1 MSDNYLWD
9 RSGEPDPELQELEEI
24 LGALRYQPRSLEI
37 PSGVQA
43 GRRRSLRPALAI
55 AAGIALAAIALGF
68 WFHYSHQQSAPSLE
82 AMRDMPVEEN
92 TKAPQPS

>member
-43 GRRRSLRPALAI
+43 GRRTTQGPTRRGPGRARSRGRCLAF
-55 AAGIALAAIALGF
+55 L
-68 WFHYSHQQSAPSLE
+68 P
-82 AMRDMPVEEN
+82 
-92 TKAPQPS
+92 